1 MPARHDGGALGGGAP
16 RVVWLTSESDPRLVS
31 ARSVAADLAREA
43 RPAHLVWNPGSGEV
57 VQQVPI
63 VRAARA
69 LTGRAGREG
78 RICAQIMVVGQ
89 AREPFTTGLLTGLE
103 EIMRWLDAWGVPRR
117 WPAGPPL
124 PSPQSYHSGRSRR
137 DWARGGHYGGSQVP
151 DTSRPDPGAID
162 IHRVTGPDAL
172 IAAVPHPRPVPGPE
186 TAPGLPPVSTRIAA
200 RRPGEPVPAP
210 LHAAEPL
217 RSAEA
222 LRGSDPAR
230 TPDPLHRSGHTRT
243 DPESLP
249 AMVAHVAMVASA
261 EAAAGTVGR
270 VPGPAGCD
278 DVPATPTPAPA
289 AAPLPGP
296 GRSSPAAVPS
306 APEPASMRS

>member
-1 MPARHDGGALGGGAP
+1 MPARLDGGALGGGAP

-162 IHRVTGPDAL
+162 IHRVTGPDTP
-172 IAAVPHPRPVPGPE
+172 ITAVPHPRAVPGSEP
-186 TAPGLPPVSTRIAA
+186 AADLPPAGTRIAA
-200 RRPGEPVPAP
+200 HRPGEPVPAS

-217 RSAEA
+217 RPAET

-230 TPDPLHRSGHTRT
+230 TSDPLHRPGHSR
-243 DPESLP
+243 EYLP
-249 AMVAHVAMVASA
+249 ALVAHVAAVEPVA
-261 EAAAGTVGR
+261 GPG
-270 VPGPAGCD
+270 PGPAGCD
-278 DVPATPTPAPA
+278 DVPATRA
-289 AAPLPGP
+289 AASAPLPAP
-296 GRSSPAAVPS
+296 GHPRPAAVPQ